1 MRTKY
6 GALRTISI
14 FYKALALLVIIVT
27 VASICVNF
35 MTAPDVEPDFAI
47 GFLNRNTLTLLRIF
61 IPLVF
66 GGAVALAFYATS
78 EIFDLLIDVEENTRA
93 SRIVLTRLA
102 KWMATDP
109 ARGPAGVRR
118 QPPPAPPALDT
129 DEPLLDLG
137 DV

>member
-1 MRTKY
+1 MKSKY

-35 MTAPDVEPDFAI
+35 MTAPDGRNDYGIA
-47 GFLNRNTLTLLRIF
+47 FLNPNALILVRIF

-78 EIFDLLIDVEENTRA
+78 EIFDLLIDMEENTRA
-93 SRIVLTRLA
+93 SRILLYR
-102 KWMATDP
+102 MAQVV
-109 ARGPAGVRR
+109 ARGARGAGQHAGPRSSS
-118 QPPPAPPALDT
+118 QALDT
-129 DEPLLDLG
+129 DDALPDIDTL
-137 DV
+137 